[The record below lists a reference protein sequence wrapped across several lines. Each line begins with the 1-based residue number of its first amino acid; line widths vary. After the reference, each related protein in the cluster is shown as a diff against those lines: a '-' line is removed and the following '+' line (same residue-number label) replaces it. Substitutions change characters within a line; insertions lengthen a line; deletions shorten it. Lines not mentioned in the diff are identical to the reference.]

1 MLHFFKK
8 KSIPAQ
14 KELAVKAVIDFVG
27 VHLRGLC
34 WTMEDLAET
43 LQSFHFLM
51 L

>member
-27 VHLRGLC
+27 VHRVRVGPYGWLYGL
-34 WTMEDLAET
+34 
-43 LQSFHFLM
+43 FIFLM